1 MRILEVN
8 KFFFMK
14 RGAERHFFDLIAL
27 LEKRGHEVSVFSMR
41 HPENKSSKW
50 EKYFVS
56 HVGYNDDDSTFF
68 ERVLGMGRLFWS
80 SEARRNMKA
89 LIQDFRPELV
99 HIHNAYHQLSLSFF
113 SLIKKAGVPLIMT
126 VHDYASIS
134 PDKDAYYP
142 EVGQEY
148 WKFLRVKK
156 YGFGKRLLL
165 VVKKYWEDMF
175 GFYDCV
181 DRFIVPSQYVESIL
195 LSAGIAKE
203 RIVVLPHFISDEETP
218 PKEISDFEIPEKYL
232 FFFGAL
238 ASGKG
243 IETLLELSS
252 EADMP
257 ILFAGRM
264 EATFDFSKYPLA
276 QYVGMRT
283 KEELHTLIQ
292 KSAAVISAST
302 LPETFG
308 LTALETITQGIPFF
322 ALDRGALSEIIENGT
337 NGFLARDEEELKR
350 VVSKFLTGDM
360 NFPNS
365 GTIQENARKK
375 FGESYYIS
383 QFGTLTES
391 LTRKY

>member
-1 MRILEVN
+1 MKILEVN

-14 RGAERHFFDLIAL
+14 RGAERHFFDLISL
-27 LEKRGHEVSVFSMR
+27 LEKKGHEVAVFSMW

-68 ERVLGMGRLFWS
+68 ERVIGIGRLFWS
-80 SEARRNMKA
+80 FEARRNMKA
-89 LIQDFRPELV
+89 LIRDFRPELI

-113 SLIKKAGVPLIMT
+113 PVIKKFGIPLMLT
-126 VHDYASIS
+126 VHDYACIS

-165 VVKKYWEDMF
+165 VIKKYWEDLF
-175 GFYDCV
+175 DFYGKV
-181 DRFIVPSQYVESIL
+181 DRFIVPSRYVESIL

-203 RIVVLPHFISDEETP
+203 RIAVLSHFISDEETS

-243 IETLLELSS
+243 IETLLEISS
-252 EADMP
+252 ETDMP

-264 EATFDFSKYPLA
+264 ESVIDFSKYPLA
-276 QYVGMRT
+276 RYIGMRT
-283 KEELHTLIQ
+283 KGELEMLIR
-292 KSAAVISAST
+292 KSDAVVSAST

-308 LTALETITQGIPFF
+308 LTALETIAQGIPFF
-322 ALDRGALSEIIENGT
+322 ALDQGALSEIIENGT
-337 NGFLARDEEELKR
+337 NGFLARDEDELKR
-350 VVSKFLTGDM
+350 AINKFLTGDM
-360 NFPNS
+360 TFPDS
-365 GTIQENARKK
+365 KTIQENARKK
-375 FGESYYIS
+375 FGETAYIS
-383 QFGTLTES
+383 QFETLSES
-391 LTRKY
+391 LTRKS